1 VRCNGQVRLIF
12 AVHRRTAITLS
23 PDDLAFA
30 QAELIR
36 SVLEAAFEEAERSL
50 TERLEALAER
60 IVEAGKQAAAEA
72 SGEGFQRVL
81 EMLRE
86 SRGVIAR
93 ETEQA
98 QQRIAQQFENATR
111 VLARNLEAAVR
122 AAQSTKPNAYVH
134 AHMLGVGAAIGIV
147 FFAFGVLTTWSWS
160 DHEAANAQVHRS
172 GPLISRPRS

>member
-1 VRCNGQVRLIF
+1 MDKSRLIF
-12 AVHRRTAITLS
+12 AVHRRTGITLS
-23 PDDLAFA
+23 PDDPAFA

-36 SVLEAAFEEAERSL
+36 SVLQAVFEEAERSL

-72 SGEGFQRVL
+72 SAEGFQRVTA
-81 EMLRE
+81 MLRE

-93 ETEQA
+93 ETELA
-98 QQRIAQQFENATR
+98 QQRINQQFENATR

-147 FFAFGVLTTWSWS
+147 FFALGVFTTWSWS
-160 DHEAANAQVHRS
+160 GQEAANAQTHRS
-172 GPLISRPRS
+172 GPVISRPRS

>member
-1 VRCNGQVRLIF
+1 MDKSRLIL
-12 AVHRRTAITLS
+12 AVHRRTGIALS
-23 PDDLAFA
+23 PDDPTFA

-36 SVLEAAFEEAERSL
+36 SVLEAMFEEADRTL

-60 IVEAGKQAAAEA
+60 IVEAGKQTAAEVA
-72 SGEGFQRVL
+72 AEGSQRVM

-98 QQRIAQQFENATR
+98 QQRITQQFENATR
-111 VLARNLEAAVR
+111 VLARHLEAAVR
-122 AAQSTKPNAYVH
+122 AAQSTNPNAYLH

-147 FFAFGVLTTWSWS
+147 FFALGVLTTWS
-160 DHEAANAQVHRS
+160 
-172 GPLISRPRS
+172 